1 LVQRHF
7 QMNSCL
13 NGLSQ
18 FCWLQTWG

>member
-18 FCWLQTWG
+18 FC